1 MSRTI
6 AAKTMLVLTAVL
18 LTHCPGEARSGMD
31 RSEVVLTQRGDVI
44 AIGNAMVEVAF
55 DLAAGEYRIIARR
68 DPRCA
73 IVGARFH
80 LADTAGTLLAAA
92 PDARYAASSRDVAGP
107 LGKGKGLAIA
117 GAAAG
122 GLELLL
128 DIELY
133 EGKGFVV
140 LKAGIENKTGK
151 PIQLGR
157 IHPIVATAFKGEEV
171 AERFAVLDG
180 TTGCLPTKVWTDG
193 RVECRNNLLAK
204 FGSKPTR
211 CLVIGGLTYHD
222 FEKFAR
228 VDRQADG
235 IHLDA
240 WSEDPVGRRVEP
252 GERYL
257 PDDKVYVDIT
267 AEDPFA
273 ALEAYAWNVRL
284 AQGIE
289 LPTYDFPTVC
299 LWWASQ
305 VGPKANDSTGAVRE
319 MDHVVKSGFLKY
331 SRVGVRLLPD
341 SYAKNN
347 CDGWWDDAHW
357 ATCAP
362 TYAEPGPCYKP
373 PYETTKKWCQAILDR
388 GGVPIGYI
396 RTNGRSEDY
405 AAKFPGHMLFNDP
418 SRQIRKPI
426 GRRWWERGWPA
437 KERDLVGY
445 DFTDP
450 DFLKHMREVYANLK
464 AAGLAGIFYDYPKI
478 TGWCHEGGFE
488 DPHATTARAYRNIFQ
503 VAQEGL
509 GKGALLQE
517 RAYFLGSDVSLGVV
531 ASQRT
536 IWDNTVWAPPVISRA
551 ALRWYKNR
559 VVMNYDTDGKQVL
572 DEYKRNGR
580 DGVRAMF
587 TMTYVASA
595 RLLLANSF
603 SQMTPEQLYD
613 LSRVIPLHAAPRSA
627 RPLDLFSS
635 GPYPRVYDFRVDD
648 GWHQLTFYNT
658 AVEKGEWPTID
669 VDLEPFTEGRRDF
682 AGKVRAMKPVAGSVA
697 VELGAPPAEGGLG
710 LDPAARYYVY
720 DFWNDRLVGVFKG
733 GDRLEQE
740 LRPAEARMMSVHA
753 IEPNP
758 QFLSTSRHVMQGYV
772 DFARRPAWDAAAR
785 TLSGVS
791 RVVGGERYKV
801 VIAANG
807 HRAGAC
813 AAGNARCR
821 VRTIAG
827 EHALVELLLDAE
839 QNGEVAWSVTFAP
852 DLPAGDPVPEAP
864 TGLLTE
870 FQEDP
875 SGH

>member
-1 MSRTI
+1 MVLGGYCAGEGPKESAMS
-6 AAKTMLVLTAVL
+6 
-18 LTHCPGEARSGMD
+18 ED
-31 RSEVVLTQRGDVI
+31 RVTVAERGDLVI
-44 AIGNAMVEVAF
+44 LANKGVEVTF
-55 DLAAGEYRIIARR
+55 DLAAGEYRIVARR
-68 DPRCA
+68 DRRCA
-73 IVGARFH
+73 IAGARFR

-140 LKAGIENKTGK
+140 LSAGIENKTGE

-157 IHPIVATAFKGEEV
+157 IHPIVAAAFKGENV
-171 AERFAVLDG
+171 AEGFAALDG
-180 TTGCLPTKVWTDG
+180 TTGCLSTKVWTEG

-204 FGSKPTR
+204 FGRNPTR

-228 VDRQADG
+228 VERQADR
-235 IHLDA
+235 INFDV

-267 AEDPFA
+267 AQDPFA

-289 LPTYDFPTVC
+289 LPTHDFPTVC

-319 MDHVVKSGFLKY
+319 MLHIVASGFLKY

-347 CDGWWDDAHW
+347 CDGWWDDEHW
-357 ATCAP
+357 AKCAP
-362 TYAEPGPCYKP
+362 TFAEPGPCYKP
-373 PYETTKKWCQAILDR
+373 PYETSKKWCQAILER

-418 SRQIRKPI
+418 SRQIQKPI
-426 GRRWWERGWPA
+426 GKRWWERGWPG

-450 DFLKHMREVYANLK
+450 DFLQHMREVYANLK
-464 AAGLAGIFYDYPKI
+464 DAGLAGIFYDYPKI

-488 DPHATTARAYRNIFQ
+488 DPHATTAKAYRNIFQ

-517 RAYFLGSDVSLGVV
+517 RAYFLGSDVTLGLV

-536 IWDNTVWAPPVISRA
+536 IWDNTTWAPPVIGRA

-572 DEYKRNGR
+572 DEFARNGR

-595 RLLLANSF
+595 RLLLANGF
-603 SQMTPEQLYD
+603 SQMTAEQLHD
-613 LSRVIPLHAAPRSA
+613 LSRVVPLHSSPQSA
-627 RPLDLFSS
+627 RPLDLFSG
-635 GPYPRVYDFRVDD
+635 GPCPRVYDFRVDD

-658 AVEKGEWPTID
+658 AVEKGEWPSID

-682 AGKVRAMKPVAGSVA
+682 PGKVRALKPAAGKVA
-697 VELGAPPAEGGLG
+697 VELGVPPAEGGLG
-710 LDPAARYYVY
+710 LDPSRRYYVY
-720 DFWNDRLVGVFKG
+720 DFWNDRLVGVLKG
-733 GDRLEQE
+733 RDRLEQE

-753 IEPNP
+753 VEPNP

-772 DFARRPAWDAAAR
+772 DLARRPAWDGGAR
-785 TLSGVS
+785 TLSGAS
-791 RVVGGERYKV
+791 RVVGGETYKV
-801 VIAANG
+801 VIAASG
-807 HRAGAC
+807 HRARGGSADGA
-813 AAGNARCR
+813 AARI
-821 VRTIAG
+821 RTVDEASG
-827 EHALVELLLDAE
+827 LLELSLDAE
-839 QNGEVAWSVTFAP
+839 G
-852 DLPAGDPVPEAP
+852 
-864 TGLLTE
+864 
-870 FQEDP
+870 
-875 SGH
+875 SGVIGWRVSFE